1 MEFKDIKDVLTFAAF
16 RPEADNPKYNWAQ
29 RFPKRKSVIVNISR
43 GQVSWAYLDKKN
55 QVVDIG
61 ECPGEFVEVA
71 GDMGSAWHANTE
83 DGWIGISL
91 NNRFIFTLEHNLSR
105 KKGWE
110 DELVANPKSILG
122 SKYDRT
128 KRYAL
133 HHSPDS
139 SASLLLAADE
149 SMIKATEETLRSNN
163 LRAARV
169 CSGLFAMTA
178 NLLNRLAADPNLKQQ
193 DLLVITWNNG
203 ALSVLRQKGGQW
215 QDLRCRSGISADDE
229 NAIATVLKPFIERA
243 TPQTRVIYM
252 GEKHGSDFAV
262 QYLPK
267 LSNLNVSDVTEEN
280 QLWNILANG

>member
-1 MEFKDIKDVLTFAAF
+1 MEFKDIKEVLTFAAF
-16 RPEADNPKYNWAQ
+16 RPEADNPKFNWAQ

-43 GQVSWAYLDKKN
+43 GECSWAYLDKKN
-55 QVVDIG
+55 EVVDVG
-61 ECPGEFVEVA
+61 SAPGEFPEVA

-110 DELVANPKSILG
+110 DEIVANPKSILG

-133 HHSPDS
+133 HHSPES
-139 SASLLLAADE
+139 SASLLLSADE
-149 SMIKATEETLRSNN
+149 SMIKATEETLRANN

-193 DLLVITWNNG
+193 DLIVITWNNG
-203 ALSVLRQKGGQW
+203 ALSVLRQRSGQW
-215 QDLRCRSGISADDE
+215 QDLRCRSGISVSDE
-229 NAIATVLKPFIERA
+229 NAIATVLKPFIDKA
-243 TPQTRVIYM
+243 DAKTRILFM
-252 GEKHGSDFAV
+252 GEDKKNDFAD

-267 LSNLNVSDVTEEN
+267 LSTMNVSDVTEDN

>member
-43 GQVSWAYLDKKN
+43 GQCSWAYLDKRN
-55 QVVDIG
+55 QVVDVG
-61 ECPGEFVEVA
+61 EAAGEFAEVA
-71 GDMGSAWHANTE
+71 GDMGSSWHANTE

-110 DELVANPKSILG
+110 DEILTNPKSILG

-133 HHSPDS
+133 QHNPES

-149 SMIKATEETLRSNN
+149 SMIKSTEETLRASN

-169 CSGLFAMTA
+169 CSGLFAMTG
-178 NLLNRLAADPNLKQQ
+178 NLLARLASDPNFKQQ
-193 DLLVITWNNG
+193 DLLVITWNDG
-203 ALSVLRQKGGQW
+203 ALSVLRQKAGQW
-215 QDLRCRSGISADDE
+215 QDLRCRSGISVSDE
-229 NAIATVLKPFIERA
+229 NAIATVLKPFVEKA
-243 TPQTRVIYM
+243 DPNTRVIFM
-252 GEKHGSDFAV
+252 GEKQDSDFAT

-267 LSNLNVSDVTEEN
+267 LGTLNVTDVTEEN
-280 QLWNILANG
+280 QIWNILANG

>member
-1 MEFKDIKDVLTFAAF
+1 MEFKDIKEVLTFAAF
-16 RPEADNPKYNWAQ
+16 RPEADNPKFNWAQ

-43 GQVSWAYLDKKN
+43 GQCSWVYLDKKN
-55 QVVDIG
+55 EVVDMG
-61 ECPGEFVEVA
+61 EALGEFPEVA
-71 GDMGSAWHANTE
+71 GDMGGAWHANTD
-83 DGWIGISL
+83 DGWVGISL

-110 DELVANPKSILG
+110 DEIVQNPKSILG

-133 HHSPDS
+133 HHSPQS

-149 SMIKATEETLRSNN
+149 SMIKSTEETLRSNN

-178 NLLNRLAADPNLKQQ
+178 NLLNRLEADPKLKQQ
-193 DLLVITWNNG
+193 DLIVITWNDG
-203 ALSVLRQKGGQW
+203 ALSVLRQRNGQW
-215 QDLRCRSGISADDE
+215 QDLRCRSGITVSDE
-229 NAIATVLKPFIERA
+229 NAIAVVLKPFIDKANEN
-243 TPQTRVIYM
+243 TQILFM
-252 GEKHGSDFAV
+252 GEKQNSDFAT

-267 LSNLNVSDVTEEN
+267 LSTMNVTDVTEDN
-280 QLWNILANG
+280 QLWKILSNG

>member
-1 MEFKDIKDVLTFAAF
+1 MEFKDIKEVLTFAAF
-16 RPEADNPKYNWAQ
+16 RPEADNPKYIWAQ
-29 RFPKRKSVIVNISR
+29 RFPKRKSVIVNISK
-43 GQVSWAYLDKKN
+43 GQVSWAYFDKKN
-55 QVVDIG
+55 HVIDMG
-61 ECPGEFVEVA
+61 ECPGEFTEVA

-149 SMIKATEETLRSNN
+149 SMIKATEETLRANN

-178 NLLNRLAADPNLKQQ
+178 NLLNRLASDSSLKQQ

-215 QDLRCRSGISADDE
+215 QDLRCRSGIAADDE
-229 NAIATVLKPFIERA
+229 NAIATVLKPFVERA

-252 GEKHGSDFAV
+252 GEKQSSDFAV